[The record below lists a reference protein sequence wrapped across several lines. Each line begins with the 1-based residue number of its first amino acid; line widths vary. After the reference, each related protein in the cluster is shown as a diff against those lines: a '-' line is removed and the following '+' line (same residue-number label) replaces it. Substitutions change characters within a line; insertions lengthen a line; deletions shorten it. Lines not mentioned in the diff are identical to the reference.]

1 MRVLIVRVGAMGD
14 VIHALPAVAAL
25 RREQPKWRIDWAVD
39 PRWAPLLI
47 GDDERGPVVSMV
59 HLVPTKEWSKAPMSM
74 ATLRSVGGLRKT
86 LRTEHYD
93 LVVDM
98 QGTLRSSVIG
108 WFAGAD
114 DFAGYS
120 DPRESL
126 AAGFYKRKLVRR
138 GTHVV
143 DQGAAL
149 LGEACG
155 ISLTPG
161 DVALPHAAW
170 ADAWAAELV
179 GRRKVCVLAAGAGW
193 GAKRWPAEK
202 FGALARELQ
211 AMGFACVVNAPK
223 KDDAAAAEVVVASGG
238 AAEVVVCNVT
248 GLVALMRRTALLVG
262 GDSGPTHIA
271 AAMGVPL
278 VGLYGPTDPAR
289 NGPWGTGAMRV
300 LRDGSS
306 VTSYKK
312 VAEME
317 VGLGRI
323 SVEAVVE
330 AVVSLGRIGR

>member
-25 RREQPKWRIDWAVD
+25 RREQPKWRIDWTVD

-47 GDDERGPVVSMV
+47 GEDERGPVVDMC
-59 HLVPTKEWSKAPMSM
+59 HIVPTKEWSKAPMSR
-74 ATLRSVGGLRKT
+74 ATLRSVRGLRRT

-93 LVVDM
+93 LVVDL
-98 QGTLRSSVIG
+98 QGTLRSAVIG

-126 AAGFYKRKLVRR
+126 AARFYRR
-138 GTHVV
+138 RIARQGTHVV
-143 DQGAAL
+143 EQGAAL

-155 ISLTPG
+155 ISLVPCEIK
-161 DVALPHAAW
+161 LPHAEW
-170 ADAWAAELV
+170 ADEWAAELV
-179 GRRKVCVLAAGAGW
+179 GRRRVCVLAAGAGW

-202 FGALARELQ
+202 FGTLARELQ

-223 KDDAAAAEVVVASGG
+223 KDDAAAAEVIAASGG
-238 AAEVVVCNVT
+238 AAELVVCNVT

-262 GDSGPTHIA
+262 GDSGPTHMA
-271 AAMGVPL
+271 AVMGVPL
-278 VGLYGPTDPAR
+278 VGLYGPTNPAR
-289 NGPWGTGAMRV
+289 NGPWGSGPMRV
-300 LRDGSS
+300 LRDASS
-306 VTSYKK
+306 LTSYKK
-312 VAEME
+312 VAETE
-317 VGLGRI
+317 AGLARI

-330 AVVSLGRIGR
+330 AVRGMLS